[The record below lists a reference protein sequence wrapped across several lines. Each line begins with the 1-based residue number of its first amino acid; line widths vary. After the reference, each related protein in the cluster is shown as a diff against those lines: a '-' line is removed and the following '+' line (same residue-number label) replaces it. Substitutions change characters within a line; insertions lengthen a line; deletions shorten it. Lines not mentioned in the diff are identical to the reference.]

1 MILDG
6 KKLKEEIINNLK
18 KEVNKYSEKPT
29 LCVIQIGNDEAS
41 NIYIKQKEIMCNNI
55 GYRFIHK
62 KFDNNVTEEEIL
74 NTIDSLNN
82 DKNINAIL
90 VQMPIPNNL
99 DSKTIQNRIN
109 PLKDVDGLCDKNIAN
124 LVTKKDGLFPC
135 TAKGIITLLEKYNIE
150 IEGKDIII
158 IGRSMLVGTP
168 LFYMLENKNATV
180 TLSHSKTKNLKDK
193 TIRSDIVISAV
204 GHKNLITEDMIKE
217 NAVVIDVGINRD
229 NDKICGDVDFE
240 KIKNK
245 ASYITPVPGGVGPMT
260 IATLAQNILKAYEMQ
275 KDID

>member
-6 KKLKEEIINNLK
+6 KKLKEEIIYNLK
-18 KEVNKYSEKPT
+18 EEINKFNEKPT

-41 NIYIKQKEIMCNNI
+41 NIYIKQKELMCNNI
-55 GYRFIHK
+55 GYNFIHK
-62 KFDNNVTEEEIL
+62 KYDSTIKEEEIL
-74 NTIDSLNN
+74 KTIDDLNN
-82 DKNINAIL
+82 DKSINAIL

-99 DSKTIQNRIN
+99 DSKTIQNKIN

-124 LVTKKDGLFPC
+124 LVTKKDGLEPC
-135 TAKGIITLLEKYNIE
+135 TAKGIVTLLEKYNID

-180 TLSHSKTKNLKDK
+180 TLAHSKTKDLKNK
-193 TIRSDIVISAV
+193 TINSDIVISAV

-217 NAVVIDVGINRD
+217 NTVIIDVGINRD

-240 KIKNK
+240 NIKNK

-260 IATLAQNILKAYEMQ
+260 IATLAQNIIKAYKMQ